1 MTFKDYAAAGF
12 GEDLLPILPP
22 DAEISPDSDA
32 YDNLMAARGKVP
44 GRLTKSGWYG
54 FGGWSTHVATPAQH
68 TQWTNWKCGAGLQG
82 RDFPAVDIDVD
93 RGDLADGILREATL
107 ILGVAPIRTGRAGRL
122 LLVYSGAGIRK
133 RRLAFRIPRGPSD
146 PAALVGG
153 GSQGAPETGR
163 DLGDV
168 PAGAE
173 QEWDTFAVE
182 VLGEGQQYLIAGI
195 HPKTGKPYG
204 WREGAT
210 LIGFGA
216 AGLTPVTADEI
227 DDFIS
232 RVAELV
238 VSPAWGGQIVGNDGA
253 GRSGGLRDSVE
264 QGGLRAPSLEA
275 VREALSVI
283 QNDVDYDEWI
293 RIAAAVK
300 AATEGLED
308 A

>member
-1 MTFKDYAAAGF
+1 MTFEDYAAAGF

-22 DAEISPDSDA
+22 DAQVNPESEA

-44 GRLTKSGWYG
+44 GRLSKEGWFG
-54 FGGWSTHVATPAQH
+54 FGGWSTHISTTINH
-68 TQWTNWKCGAGLQG
+68 KQWANWSCGIGIQG
-82 RDFPAVDIDVD
+82 RNFPAVDIDVD
-93 RGDLADGILREATL
+93 REDLSNEILREATL
-107 ILGVAPIRTGRAGRL
+107 TLGMAPVRTGRAGRV
-122 LLVYSGAGIRK
+122 LLVYAGAGIRK
-133 RRLAFRIPRGPSD
+133 RRLVFRIPRGPSG
-146 PAALVGG
+146 PAADVGG
-153 GSQGAPETGR
+153 GSPGAPEAGR
-163 DLGDV
+163 VLGDV

-173 QEWDTFAVE
+173 GDWDTFAVE
-182 VLGEGQQYLIAGI
+182 VLGEGQQYIIGGI
-195 HPKTGKPYG
+195 HPKTGAPYG

-210 LIGFGA
+210 LLGFGA

-227 DDFIS
+227 DEFIS

-253 GRSGGLRDSVE
+253 GRSGGLRDGAP

-283 QNDVDYDEWI
+283 ENDVDYDEWI

-300 AATEGLED
+300 AATEGLE